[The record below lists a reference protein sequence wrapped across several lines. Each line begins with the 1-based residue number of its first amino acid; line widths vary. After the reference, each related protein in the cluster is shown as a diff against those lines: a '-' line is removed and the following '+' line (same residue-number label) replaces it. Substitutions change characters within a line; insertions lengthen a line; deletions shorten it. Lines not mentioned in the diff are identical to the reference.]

1 VIYLANPCGG
11 VEVAAAMR
19 AGQLGFIATPAQGNG
34 RPPGVVWCADNGVF
48 GSGYPG
54 DAGYLAWLAAQAGKA
69 DCLFAVAPD
78 VVADAAGTLTRS
90 APFLDPIRRLG
101 YPVALAAQ
109 DGLEQLAVPWA
120 DFDVLFVGGSTG
132 WKLGAEARQLVGEA
146 RSRGKWVH
154 FARVNSE
161 RRFRYAHHIGCNSAD
176 GTFLTFGPRRN
187 LPQLLAWVR
196 GVADQPALFAAPWSG

>member
-11 VEVAAAMR
+11 VEV
-19 AGQLGFIATPAQGNG
+19 GFIATPAQGNG

-120 DFDVLFVGGSTG
+120 DFDVLSARRDRGASGFTSAGST
-132 WKLGAEARQLVGEA
+132 V
-146 RSRGKWVH
+146 
-154 FARVNSE
+154 
-161 RRFRYAHHIGCNSAD
+161 SAD
-176 GTFLTFGPRRN
+176 SGTPTTS
-187 LPQLLAWVR
+187 
-196 GVADQPALFAAPWSG
+196 AATVPTGRS